1 MEFIFLE
8 IINRIKIVTSD
19 PKILEKNSGIKGK
32 KTIEIAE
39 NSVVPLAIPKVYGVI
54 NSILKTIWKIKPPI
68 AKIEP
73 TKNAKI
79 TLGTLKSQKTV
90 DKLSFKL
97 KISLIFIVISPK
109 KGDKN
114 IIKIAKIYNIF
125 FINQAPNENLKVLNF
140 HHKIYLNSLV

>member
-54 NSILKTIWKIKPPI
+54 NSFLKTISMYYFDRATIPCKSGLQIKKCHRI
-68 AKIEP
+68 
-73 TKNAKI
+73 
-79 TLGTLKSQKTV
+79 LQYV
-90 DKLSFKL
+90 D
-97 KISLIFIVISPK
+97 
-109 KGDKN
+109 D
-114 IIKIAKIYNIF
+114 
-125 FINQAPNENLKVLNF
+125 
-140 HHKIYLNSLV
+140 